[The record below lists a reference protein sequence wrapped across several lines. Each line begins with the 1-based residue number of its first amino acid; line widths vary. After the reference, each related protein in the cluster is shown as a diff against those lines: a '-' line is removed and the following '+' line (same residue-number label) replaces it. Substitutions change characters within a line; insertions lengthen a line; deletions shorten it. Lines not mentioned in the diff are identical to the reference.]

1 MQYGFIGLGNM
12 ASAIIK
18 GMLHTQS
25 FAPVAIYGHT
35 PRPGNVADFLK
46 DTGIGFYPA
55 LEELVAAVDV
65 IVLAVKPQVLPSV
78 LPGIAPLP
86 LDGKLVISIAAGKPL
101 AFFEEALGKNTA
113 IARVMPNINAK
124 VGASTSA
131 FTVNSQVTEPQKA
144 AIQSV
149 FAAIG
154 SVMEIPEHLFPV
166 FSAVAGAAPAFCYM
180 YIDAL
185 ARAGVRGGMPR
196 KLALEAAA
204 STVLGSAKMVLE
216 SGEHPFSLI
225 DQVTSPGGTTIEGI
239 CALQRLGFESAVHQ
253 AVEAVINKDKLL

>member
-18 GMLHTQS
+18 GMLQAQR
-25 FAPVAIYGHT
+25 FDPADIYGHT
-35 PRPGNVADFLK
+35 PRPGNAEALLNS
-46 DTGIGFYPA
+46 TGIGFCSTQ
-55 LEELVAAVDV
+55 EELAAAVDV

-78 LPGIAPLP
+78 LPGIAALP

-101 AFFEEALGKNTA
+101 AFFEEALGHNTA

-124 VGASTSA
+124 AGASTSA
-131 FTVNSQVTEPQKA
+131 FTANSRVTEPQSA
-144 AIQSV
+144 AIPSM
-149 FAAIG
+149 FAAVG
-154 SVMEIPEHLFPV
+154 SIMEIPEHLFPI

-216 SGEHPFSLI
+216 SGEHPFALI

-253 AVEAVINKDKLL
+253 AVEAVVTKDKLL